1 MAAFALFI
9 FDFRWKFGDGWTQ
22 NVCLFFL
29 VRATWRLSSRIP
41 AAQPHFLAQP
51 GRRLQIGTS
60 KDQYMKTTMKDNLI
74 EFMWETQW

>member
-22 NVCLFFL
+22 NVCLFFWSGL
-29 VRATWRLSSRIP
+29 LGDFLHESQLP
-41 AAQPHFLAQP
+41 QPHFLAQP